1 MRKQFLQM
9 EQELDQF
16 HKKNQSLELRITELN
31 QKLKAS
37 DKELRRERQ
46 RVRGKGRHIATSLIR
61 MLNCKGSRYRGCM
74 QKISNGFASHRGS
87 DPRTQATKRER
98 RAAVQKARGR

>member
-46 RVRGKGRHIATSLIR
+46 RVRGKGGTLQRH
-61 MLNCKGSRYRGCM
+61 
-74 QKISNGFASHRGS
+74 
-87 DPRTQATKRER
+87 
-98 RAAVQKARGR
+98 